1 MGSQLLTSVHAWTAS
16 GLLLTIVAVS
26 HVTGEPIRSL
36 IPYGIA
42 VGIAT
47 WRHGLAVGLGF
58 SGLAVIAA
66 LTAGAIATDPH
77 SGALPLDEGLLA
89 YMRLSF
95 VAAAVAS
102 VRSMRNSQT

>member
-1 MGSQLLTSVHAWTAS
+1 MGSQLLTSVHGWAAF

-36 IPYGIA
+36 IPYGVA
-42 VGIAT
+42 VGIAA

-66 LTAGAIATDPH
+66 LTAGAIATDLH
-77 SGALPLDEGLLA
+77 SGELPKDEGLLA
-89 YMRLSF
+89 YVRLSL

-102 VRSMRNSQT
+102 VRGTRDSQT